1 MFNLPILE
9 SFLDKEVVAGYTWG
23 NILEYW
29 WVGLIIIIVA
39 AVGLVGTY
47 FLLAHLFGRMK
58 FKEGDQEALDNYSN
72 APKEEKK
79 AVAKATVGAA
89 KKVII
94 WRRIRVWLI
103 PVVCV
108 VALITAPVASF
119 LPTAAFAN
127 LMFTLRGSHVDIYD
141 TETSRQAAA
150 EAEKNVVT
158 IQEEGTVLLKNKD
171 NALPLN
177 IETNKK
183 VNIFGSCAYGLFF
196 NNGGS
201 GAFQTDG
208 RVSNFPRT
216 AVKLEEAL
224 TEEGFEINNNLFNL
238 VKNYYN
244 GKKIS
249 VAESDYKIFCGINTF
264 GYPEIVPSGNNAK
277 LDPVDYELPVSAYN
291 TAFDALGG
299 KTALEDAKEFSDTAI
314 FAITRHGTESADM
327 KYNELKLYSGEVS
340 AIEMLKQNFSKVIIL
355 LNVPTVVEAE
365 VLDDPEISAALYI
378 GHPGLT
384 GTKAIAEILSGK
396 INPSGHLVDTWPYSV
411 KSAPSYQCFSNDT
424 TLTYTSGAANRAK
437 FTNYIENI
445 YVGYRYYVTAAKE
458 GYINYDDEVQYSFGH
473 GLSYTTF
480 DKSIS
485 EFKVDEKE
493 QKVSVT
499 VEVKNTGEVAGKD
512 VIQLYTHAPYTPG
525 GIEKSYYSLTTFQ
538 KTNLIEPKETKT
550 YKLEFGFRDIA
561 SWSTEKGY
569 YVLEKGDY
577 EFSIRENVWDLAKTE
592 NTARQNEKKYTLKE
606 DVEFKTSYQTGKEYA
621 NIFQDVEF
629 GGGTEKAK
637 YLSRSDFA
645 GTWQNKADIPLAS
658 NSDKNHFPGGASN
671 STGSS
676 SFTFSDNQIDEEV
689 KPQEV
694 DAGLT
699 LRDLKDAA
707 WDDPRWED
715 LLSQLSYSDMD
726 KLIEYGGFQTA
737 SVDKISKTQTVDYD
751 GPSAAF
757 HSGTGHPS
765 EVIVGCSWSTD
776 VARVMGESIGRE
788 GAARGLTGWYAPGIN
803 THRSPFGGR
812 NFEYYSEDPLI
823 SGLMAGYTA
832 QGMSKYGVYT
842 YAKHFFCN
850 DQEYSRA
857 GVFVWATEQALREI
871 YARGFELYVDLGG
884 IGIMSAYNC
893 IGSWWCGGSK
903 AALTTMLRE
912 EWGFHGVVVTDYAGS
927 DYMATNIGLRAGND
941 MWLTPNQLSNSLKPS
956 RVRSQCPH
964 DGAILA
970 RRAAKNILYAC
981 AHSNNVWTEED
992 YAAVGIPE
1000 IKKAGDGHQSI
1011 INHLQEGHSGAP
1023 FLLFLQ
1029 GYAD

>member
-1 MFNLPILE
+1 MSRLLILD
-9 SFLDKEVVAGYTWG
+9 SFWDTEVAAGYT
-23 NILEYW
+23 IRSIFEYW
-29 WVGLIIIIVA
+29 WVGLIVLVVA
-39 AVGLVGTY
+39 AIGLAGAY
-47 FLLAHLFGRMK
+47 FLLNWLFGRMK
-58 FKEGDQEALDNYSN
+58 FKEGDQAVVDNYQKTPKPQKKAAAKAATG
-72 APKEEKK
+72 APKN
-79 AVAKATVGAA
+79 
-89 KKVII
+89 VIT
-94 WRRIRVWLI
+94 WKRIRGWLI

-108 VALITAPVASF
+108 GALLTSAVTSF

-150 EAEKNVVT
+150 EAENNVVT
-158 IQEEGTVLLKNKD
+158 IQEEGTVLMKNAN
-171 NALPLN
+171 NALPLD
-177 IETNKK
+177 ISKDKK

-208 RVSNFPRT
+208 RVSNFPRV

-238 VKNYYN
+238 VKNYYSSN
-244 GKKIS
+244 KKTVSI
-249 VAESDYKIFCGINTF
+249 AESDYKIFCGINTF
-264 GYPEIVPSGNNAK
+264 GYPEIVPSGNGAK
-277 LDPVDYELPVSAYN
+277 LDPIDYELPVSAYN
-291 TAFDALGG
+291 TTFDELGG
-299 KTALEDAKEFSDTAI
+299 KSVLEDAKAFSDTAI
-314 FAITRHGTESADM
+314 FAITRHGTESSDM
-327 KYNELKLYSGEVS
+327 KYSELKLTDAEAA
-340 AIEMLKQNFSKVIIL
+340 AIEMLKANFGKVIIL
-355 LNVPTVVEAE
+355 FNVPTVIEAGF
-365 VLDDPEISAALYI
+365 LDDAKISAALYI

-396 INPSGHLVDTWPYSV
+396 VNPSGHLVDTWPYDV
-411 KSAPSYQCFSNDT
+411 KSAPSYQCFGNDS
-424 TLTYTSGAANRAK
+424 TLSYKSGAANRAK
-437 FTNYIENI
+437 FTNYIEGI
-445 YVGYRYYVTAAKE
+445 YVGYRYYVTRGMVDPDYKYNE
-458 GYINYDDEVQYSFGH
+458 QVQYSFGH

-485 EFKVDEKE
+485 EFKVDKKA
-493 QKVSVT
+493 QKVT
-499 VEVKNTGEVAGKD
+499 IAVEVENTGNVAGKD
-512 VIQLYTHAPYTPG
+512 VVQIYTHAPYIPG
-525 GIEKSYYSLTTFQ
+525 GIEKSYYALTKFQ
-538 KTNLIEPKETKT
+538 KTNIIEPGEKKAYE
-550 YKLEFGFRDIA
+550 LSFDFREFA

-569 YVLEKGDY
+569 YLLDKGDY
-577 EFSIRENVWDLAKTE
+577 EFSVRENVWDIAKTAKQNRE
-592 NTARQNEKKYTLKE
+592 NAKTMTLEE
-606 DVEFKTSYQTGKEYA
+606 DVEFKTSYQTGKEYK
-621 NIFQDVEF
+621 NIFQDVEY
-629 GGGTEKAK
+629 GGGTEPNQ
-637 YLSRSDFA
+637 YLSRNDFA
-645 GTWQNKADIPLAS
+645 GTWLNKADIPTAS
-658 NSDKNHFPGGASN
+658 NPDKSHFPGGASN

-676 SFTFSDNQIDEEV
+676 SFTFQDNQIDEEV

-694 DAGLT
+694 AGSLT
-699 LRDLKDAA
+699 LRDLKNAD

-715 LLSQLSYSDMD
+715 LLNQLSYSDMD

-737 SVDKISKTQTVDYD
+737 SVDKIGKTQTVDYD

-788 GAARGLTGWYAPGIN
+788 GASRGLTGWYAPGIN
-803 THRSPFGGR
+803 MHRSPFGGR

-850 DQEYSRA
+850 DQENSRA

-893 IGSWWCGGSK
+893 IGSWWCGGSE

-941 MWLTPNQLSNSLKPS
+941 MWLTPSQLSSNLKPS
-956 RVRSQCPH
+956 KVRSACPH

-1000 IKKAGDGHQSI
+1000 IKKAGDGH
-1011 INHLQEGHSGAP
+1011 
-1023 FLLFLQ
+1023 
-1029 GYAD
+1029 

>member
-9 SFLDKEVVAGYTWG
+9 SFLDKEVAAGYTWRS
-23 NILEYW
+23 ILEYW
-29 WVGLIIIIVA
+29 WVGLIIIIVL
-39 AVGLVGTY
+39 AVGAVATY

-58 FKEGDQEALDNYSN
+58 FKEGDQEVVDNYSN
-72 APKEEKK
+72 APKGEKK
-79 AVAKATVGAA
+79 AVKKAAKGAA
-89 KKVII
+89 KNVII
-94 WRRIRVWLI
+94 WRSMRAWFI

-108 VALITAPVASF
+108 AAIVIAPIASF

-127 LMFTLRGSHVDIYD
+127 LVFTAFGSPVKIID
-141 TETSRQAAA
+141 TETSRQAAK
-150 EAEKNVVT
+150 EAEKNVVV

-177 IETNKK
+177 LETNKK

-201 GAFQTDG
+201 GAFQTNGCVDG
-208 RVSNFPRT
+208 FERT
-216 AVKLEEAL
+216 ATKLEEAL
-224 TEEGFEINNNLFNL
+224 VEEGFEINNNLFNL
-238 VKNYYN
+238 VKNYYD
-244 GKKIS
+244 GKKVS
-249 VAESDYKIFCGINTF
+249 VAESDYNIFCGINTF
-264 GYPEIVPSGNNAK
+264 GYPEVVPKGYGAT
-277 LDPVDYELPVSAYN
+277 LDPIDYELPVSAYN

-327 KYNELKLYSGEVS
+327 KYNELKLYAAEEA
-340 AIEMLKQNFSKVIIL
+340 AIQMLEENFKKVIIL
-355 LNVPTVVEAE
+355 LNVPTVIESE
-365 VLDDPEISAALYI
+365 FLDDDAISAALYI

-396 INPSGHLVDTWPYSV
+396 VNPSGHLVDTWPYSV
-411 KSAPSYQCFSNDT
+411 KSAPSYQCFGNDT

-437 FTNYIENI
+437 FTNYVEGI

-458 GYINYDDEVQYSFGH
+458 GFIDYDEEVQYSFGH
-473 GLSYTTF
+473 GLSYTKF
-480 DKSIS
+480 DKSIA
-485 EFKVDEKE
+485 EFKVNEKE
-493 QKVSVT
+493 QKVEVT
-499 VEVKNTGEVAGKD
+499 VVVKNTGEVAGKD
-512 VIQLYTHAPYTPG
+512 VIQLYTHAPYNKG
-525 GIEKSYYSLTTFQ
+525 GVEKSYYALTDFQ
-538 KTNLIEPKETKT
+538 KTNIIEPGEEKA
-550 YKLEFGFRDIA
+550 YKLEFSFRDMA
-561 SWSTEKGY
+561 SWSTQKGY

-577 EFSIRENVWDLAKTE
+577 EFSIRENVWDLAVTAVNGRE
-592 NTARQNEKKYTLKE
+592 NTKTYTLKD
-606 DVEFKTSYQTGKEYA
+606 DVEFKTSYQTGKEYK

-629 GGGTEKAK
+629 GGGVEKNT
-637 YLSRSDFA
+637 YLSRADFD

-658 NSDKNHFPGGASN
+658 NSDKNHFPGGPSN
-671 STGSS
+671 STASS
-676 SFTFSDNQIDEEV
+676 SFSFTDNQIDEDV

-694 DAGLT
+694 AGNLT

-715 LLSQLSYSDMD
+715 LLSQLSYGDME

-737 SVDKISKTQTVDYD
+737 SVTSIEKGQTVDYD

-776 VARVMGESIGRE
+776 VARLMGESIGRE
-788 GAARGLTGWYAPGIN
+788 GASRGLTGWYAPGIN

-823 SGLMAGYTA
+823 SGLMAGNTA

-842 YAKHFFCN
+842 YAKHYFCN
-850 DQEYSRA
+850 DQENSRA

-893 IGSWWCGGSK
+893 IGSWWCGGSE
-903 AALTTMLRE
+903 AALTTLLRE

-941 MWLTPNQLSNSLKPS
+941 MWLTPRELSGALKPS

-964 DGAILA
+964 DGAILE

-981 AHSNNVWTEED
+981 AHSNNVWTLDD
-992 YAAVGIPE
+992 YKAVGIPE
-1000 IKKAGDGHQSI
+1000 IKKAADGHQS
-1011 INHLQEGHSGAP
+1011 Q
-1023 FLLFLQ
+1023 Q
-1029 GYAD
+1029 